1 MGDRTLGLLTFMAAR
16 PACRALVS
24 VWATLS
30 AATVLASVGTLLAF
44 LLTRSLPVLDLRL
57 FFGDTPILAAFLGR
71 QPVWDGLFAA
81 CVGTLSLVVL
91 ASLMAIPVGVAGGVA
106 LSQYLNGP
114 LAAAL
119 RFSANALAGVPSIV
133 MGLFGFSLII
143 LLRHTVA
150 PEANTSLLLSAV
162 CIALLVLPYTINAT
176 AQSLDTLPEEL
187 RLLGPSLG
195 MTSWQSLRRILLPAS
210 GRRILGGVVLSM
222 GRAAE
227 DTAVILLTGVVAHGG
242 LPRGLFDKFEALPFT
257 IYYLAAQYQST
268 HDLDKGFGAALTLL
282 GLTVLL
288 FCIARAL
295 QGRMEKEWKH

>member
-1 MGDRTLGLLTFMAAR
+1 M
-16 PACRALVS
+16 
-24 VWATLS
+24 
-30 AATVLASVGTLLAF
+30 
-44 LLTRSLPVLDLRL
+44 
-57 FFGDTPILAAFLGR
+57 
-71 QPVWDGLFAA
+71 
-81 CVGTLSLVVL
+81 
-91 ASLMAIPVGVAGGVA
+91 
-106 LSQYLNGP
+106 
-114 LAAAL
+114 

-195 MTSWQSLRRILLPAS
+195 MTSWQSLRRILLPAA
-210 GRRILGGVVLSM
+210 GRGILGGVVLSM

-242 LPRGLFDKFEALPFT
+242 LPHGLFDKFEALPFT
-257 IYYLAAQYQST
+257 IYYLAAQYQSA
-268 HDLDKGFGAALTLL
+268 HDLAKGFGAALTLL
-282 GLTVLL
+282 ALTVLL
-288 FCIARAL
+288 FCVARAL
-295 QGRMEKEWKH
+295 RGRMEKEWKH